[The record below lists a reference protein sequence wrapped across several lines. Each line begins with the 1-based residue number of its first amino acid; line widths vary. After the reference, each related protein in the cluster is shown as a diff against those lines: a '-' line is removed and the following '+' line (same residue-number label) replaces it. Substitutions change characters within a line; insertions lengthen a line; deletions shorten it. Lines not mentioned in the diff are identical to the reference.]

1 VVLTNGVA
9 TRKYSKPNKLP
20 TVPGFSCFLL
30 GFGIVILIRGIAT
43 RVNPNQIVPVRFV
56 SLSDLIMRPKFICE
70 EVVLCGF

>member
-20 TVPGFSCFLL
+20 SVSGFSYFL
-30 GFGIVILIRGIAT
+30 FRIWIVILIRGIAT

-70 EVVLCGF
+70 EVVRCGF